1 MFDSVN
7 QKMVTFV
14 LDGEEVSVPED
25 STIWEAANGRG
36 IQIPYLCHKPE
47 PGYRSDGNC
56 RACMVE
62 IKGERV
68 LAASCVRN
76 VSEGMVVNSDSVRA
90 KTARATIVE
99 LLVADQPK
107 VPQPG
112 AKYLWC

>member
-47 PGYRSDGNC
+47 PGYRSDGN
-56 RACMVE
+56 
-62 IKGERV
+62 
-68 LAASCVRN
+68 
-76 VSEGMVVNSDSVRA
+76 
-90 KTARATIVE
+90 
-99 LLVADQPK
+99 
-107 VPQPG
+107 
-112 AKYLWC
+112 